1 MPRDRYAGSGT
12 RRCADAEAAYTREL
26 AILDPGPGRE
36 TPVVT
41 ESLNNLAELHR
52 VQGRYALGACRRNA
66 PTSILGG
73 TKRIGRIEIVDP
85 EPDARLHSSSQCRQT
100 HYSDRLLAEPLYR
113 RTLVILEKSVGPQ
126 HQRVGITLN
135 NLAEVYGAQ
144 GRWRTRAGSTR
155 RRSPSSKRIWAR
167 ITRRW
172 RVCWRTTPRCFAAH
186 AGTPRRSR
194 STDAPAT
201 FARATPYRTRAA
213 SRSATRAQMR
223 GGARWPHARR
233 SLSTLSVRS
242 RAPTNQMGPY
252 RRPAGWGRG

>member
-1 MPRDRYAGSGT
+1 MPKDGYAGSGT

-52 VQGRYALGACRRNA
+52 VKGRYA
-66 PTSILGG
+66 
-73 TKRIGRIEIVDP
+73 
-85 EPDARLHSSSQCRQT
+85 
-100 HYSDRLLAEPLYR
+100 LAEPLYG

-172 RVCWRTTPRCFAAH
+172 RACWRT
-186 AGTPRRSR
+186 TPRRSR

-233 SLSTLSVRS
+233 SLFTLSVRS
-242 RAPTNQMGPY
+242 RAPTKQMGLFQ
-252 RRPAGWGRG
+252 RPDR